1 MAAVQ
6 VTILNKSNQTV
17 SLTLD
22 DETDAEQ
29 IEYYQTLKRR
39 EDLVDVEVTPVKAST
54 RRQQG
59 KPAGDTGDAS

>member
-6 VTILNKSNQTV
+6 VTILNKSNQKV

-29 IEYYQTLKRR
+29 IEYFHTLKRR
-39 EDLVDVEVTPVKAST
+39 EDLVDVEVTPVKA

>member
-1 MAAVQ
+1 MTAVQ

-29 IEYYQTLKRR
+29 IEYLKALKRR
-39 EDLVDVEVTPVKAST
+39 EDLADVDVKPIAAKRATPKTSPDA
-54 RRQQG
+54 
-59 KPAGDTGDAS
+59 GDAS